1 MIEVVVLAE
10 DIKSCLVAIEGHENQ
25 SVMIINFT
33 WSNLCVSSLLYCVC
47 DFFLLVSSLL
57 GPGVVSLRIF
67 AKQ

>member
-10 DIKSCLVAIEGHENQ
+10 DIKSCLVAIEEHENQ

-33 WSNLCVSSLLYCVC
+33 WSNRSVFSVLHCVC

-57 GPGVVSLRIF
+57 GPRVVSLRIF